1 MNKSLI
7 KFLSD
12 FGPLLI
18 FFVVYYKSG
27 KNLVVAIPPLILA
40 TLIAVIVIYIV
51 EKKIPYIPLIG
62 AFLISL
68 FGGLTIFFKN
78 PIFIYLKPTVINI
91 IFAISLLV
99 GKVFLNK
106 NLLKIFFKNSLSL
119 EEEGWNKLVYRWIA
133 FFVLLAVLIEIIWRT
148 QTEEFWINFKVWGI
162 LPITFIFTA
171 FQVPLIQKYKIENEK

>member
-1 MNKSLI
+1 LI

-133 FFVLLAVLIEIIWRT
+133 FFVLLAVLNEIIWRT

>member
-133 FFVLLAVLIEIIWRT
+133 FFVLLAVLNEIIWRT
-148 QTEEFWINFKVWGI
+148 QPEEFWINFKVWGI

>member
-99 GKVFLNK
+99 CKVFLNK

-133 FFVLLAVLIEIIWRT
+133 FFVLLAVLNEIIWRT

>member
-1 MNKSLI
+1 M
-7 KFLSD
+7 
-12 FGPLLI
+12 
-18 FFVVYYKSG
+18 
-27 KNLVVAIPPLILA
+27 
-40 TLIAVIVIYIV
+40 

-68 FGGLTIFFKN
+68 FGRLTIFFKN
-78 PIFIYLKPTVINI
+78 PIFIYLKPTLINI

-133 FFVLLAVLIEIIWRT
+133 FFVLLAVLNEIIWRT

-171 FQVPLIQKYKIENEK
+171 FQVPLIQKYKIKNEK

>member
-133 FFVLLAVLIEIIWRT
+133 FFVLLAVLNEIIWRT

>member
-18 FFVVYYKSG
+18 VFVVYYKSG

-133 FFVLLAVLIEIIWRT
+133 FFVLLAVLNEIM
-148 QTEEFWINFKVWGI
+148 
-162 LPITFIFTA
+162 
-171 FQVPLIQKYKIENEK
+171 ENTN